1 MKTVF
6 VGLSGGVDSATSAAL
21 LKQAGHH
28 VTGVFIK
35 IYRPEFIECTWKED
49 RLDAMR
55 VCAALSIP
63 FREIDLSEEYKRG
76 VVDSMLA
83 DYAAGIT
90 PNPDILCNARI
101 KFGAFLRW
109 AREHGAEK
117 IATGHYAR
125 IVEQDGRFRLLRGA
139 DSNKDQSYF
148 LFRLTQETLAHALFP
163 VGDLMKPEVREK
175 AKKFNLPVAQKHD
188 SQGICFI
195 GDVSMEDFLGRY
207 ISTVP
212 GAVLNMSGQKIGE
225 HHGAAL
231 VTIGQRHGFK
241 IVGDEARVPQYVVS
255 IDTAKNEIV
264 VSSNRLDASVSEV
277 HLRDVSWVDTAPQDS
292 AYIEVQARYRDKPVA
307 ATLTTNG
314 NGTRVHF
321 AEPHSAPPGQS
332 LVIYKGD
339 VCIGGGV
346 IEKQVTIR

>member
-1 MKTVF
+1 MAKKVF
-6 VGLSGGVDSATSAAL
+6 VGLSGGVDSAASAAL
-21 LKQAGHH
+21 LKQQGYD

-35 IYRPEFIECTWKED
+35 IWQPEFIECTWKED
-49 RLDAMR
+49 WLDAMR

-188 SQGICFI
+188 SQGIC
-195 GDVSMEDFLGRY
+195 
-207 ISTVP
+207 
-212 GAVLNMSGQKIGE
+212 
-225 HHGAAL
+225 
-231 VTIGQRHGFK
+231 
-241 IVGDEARVPQYVVS
+241 
-255 IDTAKNEIV
+255 
-264 VSSNRLDASVSEV
+264 SSNRLDAFVSEV